1 MDKKLEPFNIDRT
14 RKKMEEDFNKITTLD
29 DLKDFFLQLLPKMME
44 TDIYALEKLK
54 TIESHNSVGFSF
66 IDSLVKD
73 IVRLETRIR
82 ILEKKVFKDVEEEIE
97 D

>member
-1 MDKKLEPFNIDRT
+1 MEKKLEPFSIDRT
-14 RKKMEEDFNKITTLD
+14 RKKMEEDFNKILTLD
-29 DLKDFFLQLLPKMME
+29 DLKDFFIQLLPKMMD

-54 TIESHNSVGFSF
+54 TIESHSSVGFSF

-82 ILEKKVFKDVEEEIE
+82 ILEKKVFKDVEEEIK